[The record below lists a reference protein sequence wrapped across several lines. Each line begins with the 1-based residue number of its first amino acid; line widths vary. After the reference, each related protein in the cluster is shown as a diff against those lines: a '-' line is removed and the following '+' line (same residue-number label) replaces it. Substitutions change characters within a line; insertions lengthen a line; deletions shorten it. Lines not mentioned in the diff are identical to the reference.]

1 MSTADETTR
10 AEIERLTKL
19 TKVNKDLYT
28 PHEIAELFSSISVDE
43 VTHAVFSG
51 KLPAV
56 RNGESIVGIH
66 RADFLRWMENN
77 K

>member
-10 AEIERLTKL
+10 AEIERLTQ
-19 TKVNKDLYT
+19 VNKDLYT
-28 PHEIAELFSSISVDE
+28 PHEIAELFSSVSKDE
-43 VTHAVFSG
+43 VTQAVFSG

-56 RNGESIVGIH
+56 RDGESIVGIH
-66 RADFLRWMENN
+66 RADFLRWMEDN